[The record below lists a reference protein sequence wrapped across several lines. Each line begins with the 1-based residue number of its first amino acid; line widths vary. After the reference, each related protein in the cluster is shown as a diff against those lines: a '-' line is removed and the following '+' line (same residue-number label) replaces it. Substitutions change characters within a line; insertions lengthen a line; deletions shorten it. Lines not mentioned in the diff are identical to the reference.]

1 MHLPWGMGRGMLF
14 QKSGLGEVAKL
25 EKLGFVEVVKI
36 EKSEVA
42 KLETPGG
49 GLVCSSS
56 RNWFKWFD
64 QPLNTDTRDER
75 K

>member
-1 MHLPWGMGRGMLF
+1 MCGFVSKLPAALLLHPAPLVETR
-14 QKSGLGEVAKL
+14 
-25 EKLGFVEVVKI
+25 KLGFVEVVKI

-56 RNWFKWFD
+56 RNMFRWFD